1 MPARSRRF
9 GVAVILFVVLLGSL
23 AACTGAGAGVTD
35 APSVA
40 PTSTVAP
47 STSATPE
54 PSPAAAFPVT
64 VTDDEGTAVD
74 LPTAPKKIVSMTPAT
89 TEILF
94 GLGAGDRIVAT
105 DDGSDYPDA
114 AKALPHVATFDKVDV
129 EKVVALEPDLVIA
142 GGLGFTPA
150 DSISKLRSLKLPVV
164 VVYAKS
170 VEGVF
175 ADIELLG
182 KVTGTA
188 DAADALTTKMRT
200 DMQAVS
206 AAVTAS
212 GTKPRVY
219 YEIGYDDTTGAI
231 YAPADDSFVA
241 EMVTLAGADAITT
254 GDPASYQIPLE
265 TLIQRDPQIIVLGTN
280 PFYDPTPESV
290 LKRSGWSAMTAVK
303 NKDVRPVNDIE
314 ITRPGP
320 RLPTGLRGLAGAIWP
335 DVSLPPP
342 A

>member
-1 MPARSRRF
+1 MPARSRRL
-9 GVAVILFVVLLGSL
+9 GVTLILFAALFGSL
-23 AACTGAGAGVTD
+23 AACTNAGAT
-35 APSVA
+35 ATPSVA
-40 PTSTVAP
+40 PTPTLAP
-47 STSATPE
+47 SASPTPVATPV
-54 PSPAAAFPVT
+54 AAFPVT

-74 LPTAPKKIVSMTPAT
+74 LPAAPQKIVSITPAT

-94 GLGAGDRIVAT
+94 ELGVSDRIVAT

-150 DSISKLRSLKLPVV
+150 DSIAKLRSLKVPVV

-170 VEGVF
+170 VDGVY

-182 KVTGTA
+182 TATGTA

-206 AAVTAS
+206 AAVSAA

-241 EMVTLAGADAITT
+241 EMVTLAGAEAITT

-280 PFYDPTPESV
+280 PFYNPTPASV
-290 LKRSGWSAMTAVK
+290 LQRTGWSAMTAVK
-303 NKDVRPVNDIE
+303 TKDVRPVNDIE

-320 RLPTGLRGLAGAIWP
+320 RLPTGLRSLAAAIWP
-335 DVSLPPP
+335 DVTLPPAP
-342 A
+342 

>member
-1 MPARSRRF
+1 MPARARRF
-9 GVAVILFVVLLGSL
+9 GVTLILVPVLLGSL
-23 AACTGAGAGVTD
+23 AACSGATAT
-35 APSVA
+35 ATPSVA
-40 PTSTVAP
+40 TTTVAP
-47 STSATPE
+47 SASATPE
-54 PSPAAAFPVT
+54 PTPAAAFPVT

-74 LPTAPKKIVSMTPAT
+74 LPTAPQKIVSMTPAT

-94 GLGAGDRIVAT
+94 DLGAGDRIVAT

-150 DSISKLRSLKLPVV
+150 DSISKLRSLKVPVV
-164 VVYAKS
+164 VVYAKT

-182 KVTGTA
+182 KATGTA
-188 DAADALTTKMRT
+188 DAAGALTTKMRT

-206 AAVTAS
+206 AAVAAS

-231 YAPADDSFVA
+231 YAPADDSFVS

-280 PFYDPTPESV
+280 PFYNPTPESV
-290 LKRSGWSAMTAVK
+290 LKRTGWSAMTAVK

-320 RLPTGLRGLAGAIWP
+320 RLATGLRSLATAIWP

>member
-1 MPARSRRF
+1 MPARSRRL
-9 GVAVILFVVLLGSL
+9 GVPFILFVVLLGSL
-23 AACTGAGAGVTD
+23 AACTGAGATT

-74 LPTAPKKIVSMTPAT
+74 LPGAPQKIVSITPAT

-94 GLGAGDRIVAT
+94 ALGAGGRIVAT

-129 EKVVALEPDLVIA
+129 EKVVSLEPDLVIA

-170 VEGVF
+170 VEGVL

-182 KVTGTA
+182 KATGTA

-200 DMQAVS
+200 DMHAVS

-254 GDPASYQIPLE
+254 GDPATYQIPLE

-280 PFYDPTPESV
+280 PYYSPTPESV
-290 LKRSGWSAMTAVK
+290 LKRTGWSAMTAVK
-303 NKDVRPVNDIE
+303 NMDVRPVNDIE

-320 RLPTGLRGLAGAIWP
+320 RLPTGLRSLAAAIWP

>member
-9 GVAVILFVVLLGSL
+9 GVDLILVLALSAAL
-23 AACTGAGAGVTD
+23 AACSTAGSYAS
-35 APSVA
+35 PSVA
-40 PTSTVAP
+40 PTTAP
-47 STSATPE
+47 TSASTPQATA
-54 PSPAAAFPVT
+54 AAAFPVT
-64 VTDDEGTAVD
+64 ITDDEGTSID
-74 LPTAPKKIVSMTPAT
+74 LAAEPRKIVSLTPAT

-94 GLGAGDRIVAT
+94 ELGAGDRIVAS
-105 DDGSDYPDA
+105 DDGSDYPEA
-114 AKALPHVATFDKVDV
+114 AMALPHVASFDKVDV

-150 DSISKLRSLKLPVV
+150 DSITKLRSLKVPVV

-170 VEGVF
+170 VDGVY

-188 DAADALTTKMRT
+188 DAAEALTTKMRT
-200 DMQAVS
+200 DMEAVS
-206 AAVTAS
+206 AAVS
-212 GTKPRVY
+212 GGTKPRVY

-241 EMVTLAGADAITT
+241 EMVTLASADAITT
-254 GDPASYQIPLE
+254 GDPATYQIPLE
-265 TLIQRDPQIIVLGTN
+265 TLIERDPEIIVLGTN
-280 PFYDPTPESV
+280 PFYNPTPASV
-290 LKRSGWSAMTAVK
+290 LQRTGWSAMTAVK

-320 RLPTGLRGLAGAIWP
+320 RLPTGLRSLAAAIWP
-335 DVSLPPP
+335 DVTLPPAP
-342 A
+342 

>member
-1 MPARSRRF
+1 MPARSRRL
-9 GVAVILFVVLLGSL
+9 GVTLIVFAVLFGSL
-23 AACTGAGAGVTD
+23 AACTNAGAT
-35 APSVA
+35 ANPSVA
-40 PTSTVAP
+40 PTQTLAP
-47 STSATPE
+47 SPSPTPEATPV
-54 PSPAAAFPVT
+54 AAFPVS

-74 LPTAPKKIVSMTPAT
+74 LPAAPHKILSRKPAT

-94 GLGAGDRIVAT
+94 ELGAGDRIVAT
-105 DDGSDYPDA
+105 DGGSDFPDA

-150 DSISKLRSLKLPVV
+150 DSISKLRSLKVPVV

-170 VEGVF
+170 VDGVY

-182 KVTGTA
+182 TATGTA
-188 DAADALTTKMRT
+188 EAADALTTRMRT

-206 AAVTAS
+206 AAVTAG

-280 PFYDPTPESV
+280 PFYDPTPASV
-290 LKRSGWSAMTAVK
+290 LQRTGWNAMTAVK

-320 RLPTGLRGLAGAIWP
+320 RLTTGLRSLAAAIWP
-335 DVSLPPP
+335 DVKLPPAP
-342 A
+342 